1 MSFREHPLSLR
12 QNFVKLWPNNI
23 FLPEEKPQAFHF
35 VLFYKTQILAEK
47 VLKYWYTKV
56 INYRTEKNE
65 QDFDQYLNT
74 YKYQKSTKKRRRRHF
89 RGRWNICDDGVHEK
103 RKEMREERAIV
114 KNSNYKTNLLQHFIK
129 IHLYE
134 QRLRELVEVTASFFG
149 LLLRIREP
157 IRRLNF
163 LSPQQM
169 KWFRRYLG
177 PVQKEKHFI
186 NTLHQVV
193 FLHYY
198 KGTSSF
204 ARHFGRELEK
214 VHKKVHWRLI
224 HSFRNLLLSV
234 PVHPL
239 VHRQYYGLLIEIKG
253 RPRGRARTFIFRM
266 REGSVAPQSYFF
278 RISFGMGSAF
288 AKVGVLGVKTWIT
301 Y

>member
-1 MSFREHPLSLR
+1 
-12 QNFVKLWPNNI
+12 
-23 FLPEEKPQAFHF
+23 
-35 VLFYKTQILAEK
+35 
-47 VLKYWYTKV
+47 
-56 INYRTEKNE
+56 
-65 QDFDQYLNT
+65 
-74 YKYQKSTKKRRRRHF
+74 
-89 RGRWNICDDGVHEK
+89 
-103 RKEMREERAIV
+103 
-114 KNSNYKTNLLQHFIK
+114 
-129 IHLYE
+129 
-134 QRLRELVEVTASFFG
+134 
-149 LLLRIREP
+149 
-157 IRRLNF
+157 

-169 KWFRRYLG
+169 KWFRRHLG

-186 NTLHQVV
+186 NTLHQVI

-198 KGTSSF
+198 KSTSAF

-278 RISFGMGSAF
+278 RISFGMGRAL
-288 AKVGVLGVKTWIT
+288 AKVGVLGIKTWII

>member
-1 MSFREHPLSLR
+1 MSFREHPLLLR

-65 QDFDQYLNT
+65 QDLDQYLNT

-169 KWFRRYLG
+169 K
-177 PVQKEKHFI
+177 
-186 NTLHQVV
+186 
-193 FLHYY
+193 
-198 KGTSSF
+198 
-204 ARHFGRELEK
+204 
-214 VHKKVHWRLI
+214 
-224 HSFRNLLLSV
+224 
-234 PVHPL
+234 
-239 VHRQYYGLLIEIKG
+239 
-253 RPRGRARTFIFRM
+253 
-266 REGSVAPQSYFF
+266 
-278 RISFGMGSAF
+278 
-288 AKVGVLGVKTWIT
+288 
-301 Y
+301 

>member
-1 MSFREHPLSLR
+1 MSFREHPLLLR

-23 FLPEEKPQAFHF
+23 FLPEEKLQAFHF
-35 VLFYKTQILAEK
+35 VSFYQAQILLET
-47 VLKYWYTKV
+47 VLHYRYTKV
-56 INYRTEKNE
+56 VSYRTEKND
-65 QDFDQYLNT
+65 QDFDQYLNI
-74 YKYQKSTKKRRRRHF
+74 YKYQKNTRWKKKRHI
-89 RGRWNICDDGVHEK
+89 RGRWNIFQDGYKELRGK
-103 RKEMREERAIV
+103 RTLI
-114 KNSNYKTNLLQHFIK
+114 KNSSYRTNLFHWFVK
-129 IHLYE
+129 THLYE
-134 QRLRELVEVTASFFG
+134 QRLRELVEVTTRFFG

-163 LSPQQM
+163 LTAKQM

-186 NTLHQVV
+186 NTLHQVIL
-193 FLHYY
+193 LHYY
-198 KGTSSF
+198 KSTSLF

-224 HSFRNLLLSV
+224 HSFRNLLQSI

-253 RPRGRARTFIFRM
+253 RPRGRARTFVFRM

-278 RISFGMGSAF
+278 RISFGMGNAV
-288 AKVGVLGVKTWIT
+288 AKVGVLGIKIWIT